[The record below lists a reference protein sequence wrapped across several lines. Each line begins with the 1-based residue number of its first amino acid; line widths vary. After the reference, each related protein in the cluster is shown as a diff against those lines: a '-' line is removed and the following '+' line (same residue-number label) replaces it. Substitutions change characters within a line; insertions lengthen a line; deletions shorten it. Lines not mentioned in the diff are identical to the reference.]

1 VEKAMPRDAKGFTFI
16 ELTVVLVLIGLVF
29 TITMPRFRD
38 QILSDTLKSTT
49 RKMMYKIMDLRNE
62 AISEHKAYFLVFD
75 LESNRYWVE
84 YEDITPEDLAHAR
97 ENADA
102 FPEGVRVLD
111 IWFKGKGKEMT
122 GETTIKFTRQGYV
135 QQSVIHLGSEDGRKF
150 TLVLSP
156 FLGRVKVLEDYIEF
170 EDI

>member
-1 VEKAMPRDAKGFTFI
+1 MVRNRKGFTFI

-38 QILSDTLKSTT
+38 AILTDTLKSAT
-49 RKMMYKIMDLRNE
+49 RKMVGRIKSLRNE
-62 AISEHKAYFLVFD
+62 AISEHKAYVLVFD
-75 LESNRYWVE
+75 LESNRYWIE
-84 YEDITPEDLAHAR
+84 SDDMTLEERAHAR
-97 ENADA
+97 EDA
-102 FPEGVRVLD
+102 YPLPRGVRVLD
-111 IWFKGKGKEMT
+111 VWFKGKGKEMA
-122 GETTIKFTRQGYV
+122 GETAIKFTKQGYV

-156 FLGRVKVLEDYIEF
+156 FLGRVKVLEKYIEF

>member
-1 VEKAMPRDAKGFTFI
+1 MPRYAKGFTFI
-16 ELTVVLVLIGLVF
+16 ELTVVLVLIGLMF
-29 TITMPRFRD
+29 AITMPRFRNA
-38 QILSDTLKSTT
+38 ILADTLKSTT
-49 RKMMYKIMDLRNE
+49 RKMVGKIRSLRNE
-62 AISEHKAYFLVFD
+62 AISEHKAYILVFD

-84 YEDITPEDLAHAR
+84 SDDMTLEERAHAR
-97 ENADA
+97 EDALA

-111 IWFKGKGKEMT
+111 VWFKGKGKEMA
-122 GETTIKFTRQGYV
+122 GETTIKFTRQGYI

-156 FLGRVKVLEDYIEF
+156 FLGRIRVLEEYIEF